1 MGGRKLEPNNNGA
14 RCTSIWKCSLVVLD
28 MGLRKGDLGEA
39 MDDIGWDGGKH
50 FSKVLSIVALY
61 SKYRR
66 ALTFGNLW
74 KARTGTASAFFTAC
88 YTRCSF
94 SSWSR
99 RF

>member
-88 YTRCSF
+88 CTRCSF